1 MKCPR
6 CGGENFS
13 LISGLSIILGDV
25 AGEPHLAVKG
35 ILCDRCNLLMLEM
48 NPAAVPKAT
57 ITHIKNDWGGA
68 AL

>member
-13 LISGLSIILGDV
+13 LISGLSIILGDA
-25 AGEPHLAVKG
+25 AGEPRLGVKG
-35 ILCDRCNLLMLEM
+35 ILCDKCNLLMLEM
-48 NPAAVPKAT
+48 NPAAVPRES
-57 ITHIKNDWGGA
+57 IRHIQNEWGGA